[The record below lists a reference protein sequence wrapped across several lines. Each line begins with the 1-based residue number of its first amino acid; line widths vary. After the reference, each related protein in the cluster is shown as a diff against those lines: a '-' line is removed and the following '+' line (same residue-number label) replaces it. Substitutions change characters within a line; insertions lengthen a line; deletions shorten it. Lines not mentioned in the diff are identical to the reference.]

1 MKGAVSNMDEKYSF
15 EFTGDRECWL
25 AGYREY
31 VKAISKKRIII
42 DCVVFGILSLLFI
55 QQVAIK
61 PDYGVGWICL
71 AISVFMI
78 VLTFI
83 TPLRQIKSVD
93 ATLDDIDGRKYILKI
108 YDDKY
113 SVEGA
118 IDGAEPDVTS
128 LAEKSLKAYDREK
141 YYLIF
146 AKDSFCVVPKA
157 DLSEADSKAV
167 SELIEKISKI

>member
-1 MKGAVSNMDEKYSF
+1 MDEKYTI
-15 EFTGDRECWL
+15 EFSSERECWL

-55 QQVAIK
+55 QQILIQ
-61 PDYGVGWICL
+61 PDYGMGWVCL
-71 AISVFMI
+71 AISVFKI
-78 VLTFI
+78 VLSFI
-83 TPLRQIKSVD
+83 VPIRQIKSVE

-118 IDGAEPDVTS
+118 ADGAEPDVTS
-128 LAEKSLKAYDREK
+128 FAEKSLKTCDKDK
-141 YYLIF
+141 YYLLF
-146 AKDSFCVVPKA
+146 SKDSFCVIPKA
-157 DLSEADSKAV
+157 KLSEADNRAV
-167 SELIEKISKI
+167 SELIVKISKK